1 MQIRSE
7 NDLKLAYETINSF
20 KEMMPMAQKPDAAL
34 EYIKELKRDIRGFFR
49 KEKEKLQRRLV
60 KDNGIDGYIVLMQL
74 PSFLNSKEDAAVYF
88 EENEVMT
95 CRPSISHQIQRRRR
109 ISDGSRMERHGRNQ
123 PEQQSGSR
131 RQTEGAVQN
140 QRHQREEDVQQRHEF
155 LFKAGY

>member
-74 PSFLNSKEDAAVYF
+74 PSFLNSKEDWCVQYSRYGEAAY
-88 EENEVMT
+88 
-95 CRPSISHQIQRRRR
+95 CQGPWS
-109 ISDGSRMERHGRNQ
+109 
-123 PEQQSGSR
+123 
-131 RQTEGAVQN
+131 
-140 QRHQREEDVQQRHEF
+140 
-155 LFKAGY
+155 

>member
-60 KDNGIDGYIVLMQL
+60 KD
-74 PSFLNSKEDAAVYF
+74 AAVYF

-95 CRPSISHQIQRRRR
+95 CRPSIYDCTGQAFTSWYKIV
-109 ISDGSRMERHGRNQ
+109 ER
-123 PEQQSGSR
+123 SGSLW
-131 RQTEGAVQN
+131 AYHSVCF
-140 QRHQREEDVQQRHEF
+140 DV
-155 LFKAGY
+155 

>member
-95 CRPSISHQIQRRRR
+95 CRPSIYDCTGQAFTSWYKLV
-109 ISDGSRMERHGRNQ
+109 ER
-123 PEQQSGSR
+123 SGSLW
-131 RQTEGAVQN
+131 AYHSVCF
-140 QRHQREEDVQQRHEF
+140 DV
-155 LFKAGY
+155 